1 MLDRAA
7 KVIACLTMALF
18 FMTSSILLISVR
30 PRVVRVLDETALTV
44 QTVREAAQLE
54 AALLKDPR
62 NRKAIEAGLQTL
74 AVYNATG
81 RLINRQVIPRAMKV
95 LDEVEGSVRQMR
107 MLTQDVNSNLN
118 VLLPE
123 IAATAKTLNVS
134 VESVG
139 AALVEITKEGK
150 LTVEDIR
157 EIVSDPSWREALA
170 SIAVSS
176 KNAEQI
182 TSNITGITENLEK
195 TTAEMPSIAKSVE
208 QIAKTSSKYRKA
220 LVLAQI
226 IAVLT
231 AAVI

>member
-7 KVIACLTMALF
+7 KVIAYMTMALF

-30 PRVVRVLDETALTV
+30 PRVVRVLDETALAV
-44 QTVREAAQLE
+44 QTVRVAAQLE

-62 NRKAIEAGLQTL
+62 NQKAIEAGLQTL

-107 MLTQDVNSNLN
+107 LLTQDVNSNLN
-118 VLLPE
+118 ALLPE
-123 IAATAKTLNVS
+123 IVATAKALNVT

-157 EIVSDPSWREALA
+157 EIVSDPSWKEALA

-231 AAVI
+231 SAVI